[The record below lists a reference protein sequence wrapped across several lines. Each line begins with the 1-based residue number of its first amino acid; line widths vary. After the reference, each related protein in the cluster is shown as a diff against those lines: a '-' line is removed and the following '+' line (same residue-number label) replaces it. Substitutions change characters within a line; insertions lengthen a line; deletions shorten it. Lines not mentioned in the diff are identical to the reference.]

1 MIHLLH
7 SRAAA
12 QQLAEMLDELGVYV
26 KLAVD
31 IQRGILTGG
40 GALHADCEAV
50 LLADG
55 SQQEDVWGADWIP
68 ATQQVRYDA
77 LINIRPRQNNLAM
90 TIQDPA
96 IRDRVD
102 EIVTRL
108 LGGV

>member
-1 MIHLLH
+1 MIHVLR
-7 SRAAA
+7 SRATA

-31 IQRGILTGG
+31 IQRRILAGG
-40 GALHADCEAV
+40 GALHADCEAA

-55 SQQEDVWGADWIP
+55 SQQEEVWGADWIP
-68 ATQQVRYDA
+68 ATQQIRYEA

-102 EIVTRL
+102 EIVKRL